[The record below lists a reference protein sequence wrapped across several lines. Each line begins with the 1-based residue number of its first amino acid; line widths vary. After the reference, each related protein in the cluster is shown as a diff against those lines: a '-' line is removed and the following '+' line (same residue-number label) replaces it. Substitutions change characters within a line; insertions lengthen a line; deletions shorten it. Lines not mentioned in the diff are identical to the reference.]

1 MEHLSVEVLAEATIT
16 VLVEATMTV
25 LLEATTTVLGQLPG
39 GKTPPPPNPEANHK
53 DNSSKINYA
62 LDEVIN
68 HHIFTG

>member
-39 GKTPPPPNPEANHK
+39 GKSPPPPKPR
-53 DNSSKINYA
+53 S
-62 LDEVIN
+62 
-68 HHIFTG
+68 

>member
-39 GKTPPPPNPEANHK
+39 GKSPPPQTPK
-53 DNSSKINYA
+53 LTIRITRQK
-62 LDEVIN
+62 
-68 HHIFTG
+68 